1 MDIAMR
7 YSVFRLAIAL
17 IAAAISICSGIVVA
31 QQAPSTRVRG
41 ELLSAQS
48 ETLNI
53 KSRAGTELQVKFD
66 GKTSVVGLRK
76 IALSDLAVNSFVGV
90 AAVPGKDDEQVAVS
104 IHVFPESSRGFNEG
118 SRPYDLKPGSSMTN
132 GALAERVKLVQDDV
146 LVVKYKDGEKRFV
159 VTPETSLVAFEP
171 GQQEELISGAKVVA
185 TVEDREDGTRYASRI
200 LVGRNGLAPA
210 M

>member
-1 MDIAMR
+1 MR
-7 YSVFRLAIAL
+7 SSVFRLAIAL

-90 AAVPGKDDEQVAVS
+90 ASVPGKDNEQVAVS
-104 IHVFPESSRGFNEG
+104 IHVFPESSRGLNEG
-118 SRPYDLKPGSSMTN
+118 SRPYDLKPGNSMTN
-132 GALAERVKLVQDDV
+132 GALAERVKLVRDDV
-146 LVVKYKDGEKRFV
+146 LVVKFKDGEKRFV

-171 GQQEELISGAKVVA
+171 GQQEELISGANVVA
-185 TVEDREDGTRYASRI
+185 IVEDREDGTRYASRI

>member
-1 MDIAMR
+1 MGIAMR
-7 YSVFRLAIAL
+7 SSVFRLTVAL
-17 IAAAISICSGIVVA
+17 VAAAMSICSSILVA
-31 QQAPSTRVRG
+31 QQTQTTRVRG
-41 ELLSAQS
+41 QLLSAQS
-48 ETLNI
+48 ETLLI
-53 KSRAGTELQVKFD
+53 KSRAGTDVQVKFD

-76 IALSDLAVNSFVGV
+76 IALADLAVNAFVGV
-90 AAVPGKDDEQVAVS
+90 ASVPGKDNEQVAVS
-104 IHVFPESSRGFNEG
+104 IHVFPESSRGLNEG

-132 GALAERVKLVQDDV
+132 GALAERVKLVRDDV
-146 LVVKYKDGEKRFV
+146 LVVKFKDGEKRFV

>member
-1 MDIAMR
+1 MR
-7 YSVFRLAIAL
+7 SSVSRLAVAL
-17 IAAAISICSGIVVA
+17 IATAISVCSGVVVA
-31 QQAPSTRVRG
+31 QQPPSTRIRG
-41 ELLSAQS
+41 QVLSAQS
-48 ETLNI
+48 ETLLI
-53 KSRAGTELQVKFD
+53 KSRAGTDIQVKFD

-118 SRPYDLKPGSSMTN
+118 SRSYDLRPGSSMTN
-132 GALAERVKLVQDDV
+132 GAVADHVKLVKDNL

-171 GQQEELISGAKVVA
+171 GQQQELISGAKVVA
-185 TVEDREDGTRYASRI
+185 TVEDRQDGTKYATRI
-200 LVGRNGLAPA
+200 LVGRDGLAPA